1 MKDSWL
7 CRDLRECL
15 NQAGLNL
22 ISIFDENKDY
32 KALELAQYQFDKIEE
47 LEKDKPYFIINVLQ
61 LKKRRESLT
70 EQDTQKLREVAV
82 TSDLQISFG
91 MNVLLED
98 NDKATQVFD
107 KMDKETQEFIKKC
120 PIYYLYETQL

>member
-1 MKDSWL
+1 M
-7 CRDLRECL
+7 
-15 NQAGLNL
+15 
-22 ISIFDENKDY
+22 
-32 KALELAQYQFDKIEE
+32 
-47 LEKDKPYFIINVLQ
+47 Q